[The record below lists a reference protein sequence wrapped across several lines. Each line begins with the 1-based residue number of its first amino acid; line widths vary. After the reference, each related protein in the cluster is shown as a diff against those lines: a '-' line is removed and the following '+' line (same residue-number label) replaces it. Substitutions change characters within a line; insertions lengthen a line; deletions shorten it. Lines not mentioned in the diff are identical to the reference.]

1 LAEAGTRNGY
11 LRYNAK
17 SNGRGP
23 YGLSK
28 RNNKTSKQRCKHILL
43 SNKTYKVMAKKKFFR
58 CLNSLFEIPNS
69 GAICGAA
76 EPKAAKKKKP
86 LNSNSN
92 GEKKTRYFIVQE
104 DFIENESVS
113 VLGTVF
119 D

>member
-1 LAEAGTRNGY
+1 
-11 LRYNAK
+11 LR
-17 SNGRGP
+17 
-23 YGLSK
+23 L
-28 RNNKTSKQRCKHILL
+28 
-43 SNKTYKVMAKKKFFR
+43 
-58 CLNSLFEIPNS
+58 PNS
-69 GAICGAA
+69 GPICGAA